1 MNSKSLAL
9 AAIYAG
15 LYSALS
21 LFLSP
26 LSFGPIQVRVA
37 GMLLGA
43 VPFLGLGGVLGQ
55 TVGCLIVNS
64 FSPLGLIDLVN
75 VIPTFIMALVIW
87 RLKRKN
93 VLIGLSSYCLVTSAS
108 IGLTLNYA
116 FGLPLGFT
124 YLTVLIGQLIACVAG
139 GYVLN
144 KSLARLHIARTE

>member
-1 MNSKSLAL
+1 MNSKTIAL
-9 AAIYAG
+9 GVIYAA
-15 LYSALS
+15 LYAALS

-26 LSFGPIQVRVA
+26 FSFGPIQVRVA

-43 VPFLGLGGVLGQ
+43 VPFLGLGGVFGQ
-55 TVGCLIVNS
+55 TIGCLIVNS

-75 VIPTFIMALVIW
+75 VVPTFIMALVIW

-116 FGLPLGFT
+116 FGLPIGFT
-124 YLTVLIGQLIACVAG
+124 YLTVLVGQLIACVG
-139 GYVLN
+139 GGLLLN
-144 KSLARLHIARTE
+144 KAISRLKIQ